1 MLRIAIIGGRGQL
14 GRAIAEV
21 AAQSDNCY
29 VAYDEHEANIL
40 DSENL
45 HKALTD
51 VDIVVNCA
59 AYTNVEAAE
68 EETINAYKLNS
79 EGVSTLSRLCSSK
92 GIRLIHISTDYVFGG
107 DVHRNTPYT
116 EEDNLAPINVYGRS
130 KADGE
135 REALRNGDAV
145 VIRTAWLYAPWSK
158 NFCRTIYSLSAT
170 QSELRVVDD
179 QRGTPTSALSLA
191 RFIVE
196 IIDRNKLAS
205 MHGIYHYTD
214 MGECSWYDF
223 AKAIV
228 ELAEHKCQVLPCK
241 SDERPTRAKRPH
253 YSVLSKQRVITE
265 TNTTLRPWKEALVE
279 VVNRIKSEL

>member
-68 EETINAYKLNS
+68 EDRINAYKLNS
-79 EGVSTLSRLCSSK
+79 EGVSTLSRLCSSE

-107 DVHRNTPYT
+107 DIHRNTPYT

-191 RFIVE
+191 RFLVD
-196 IIDRNKLAS
+196 IIDTDKLSA
-205 MHGIYHYTD
+205 MRGIYHYTD
-214 MGECSWYDF
+214 SGECSWYDF
-223 AKAIV
+223 ACAIV
-228 ELAEHKCQVLPCK
+228 ELSGNDCRVLPCS

-253 YSVLSKQRVITE
+253 YSVLSKDNILSE
-265 TNTTLRPWKEALVE
+265 TRTTLRPWHDALVE
-279 VVNRIKSEL
+279 VINRIKNEL